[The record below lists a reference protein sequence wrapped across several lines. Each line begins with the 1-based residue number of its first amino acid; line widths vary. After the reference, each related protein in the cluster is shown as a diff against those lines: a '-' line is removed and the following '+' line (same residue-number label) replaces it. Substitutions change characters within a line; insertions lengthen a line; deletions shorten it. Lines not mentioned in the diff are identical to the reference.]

1 MKYNVII
8 DNQTYEVEIE
18 DLRARPIVAIVK
30 GERIEVEPQ
39 NGQSRLQA
47 APTSAAGAAPAPKEP
62 PAPLPAAQGAAPA
75 SLAGGT
81 KTVRAPIPGVIVALL
96 VRPGDAVIHGQAL
109 CTIEAMKMRN
119 NIRSGRAGRIA
130 EILVSPGQT
139 VNHNDPLMS
148 FEE

>member
-1 MKYNVII
+1 MKYAVTI

-18 DLRARPIVAIVK
+18 DLRARPIVAIVN

-39 NGQSRLQA
+39 SGQSRPPA
-47 APTSAAGAAPAPKEP
+47 APSSAASAAPAPKAP
-62 PAPLPAAQGAAPA
+62 PAPTLQPSPPPSPPGGAK
-75 SLAGGT
+75 L
-81 KTVRAPIPGVIVALL
+81 VRAPIPGVIVALL
-96 VRPGDAVIHGQAL
+96 VRPGDEVVHGQEL

-119 NIRSGRAGRIA
+119 NIRAGRAGRIA

-139 VNHNDPLMS
+139 VNHNDPLMR

>member
-1 MKYNVII
+1 MKYSLRI

-18 DLRARPIVAIVK
+18 DLRARPIVVLVN
-30 GERIEVEPQ
+30 GERIEVEPP
-39 NGQSRLQA
+39 NGQSRLPA
-47 APTSAAGAAPAPKEP
+47 VTSAGMSASPAPKAP
-62 PAPLPAAQGAAPA
+62 PTPAPAVSDRA
-75 SLAGGT
+75 STPPAGGT

-96 VRPGDAVIHGQAL
+96 VRPGDEVVHGQDL

-119 NIRSGRAGRIA
+119 NIRSTRPGRIA
-130 EILVSPGQT
+130 EILVAPGQT